1 MVIGASFIG
10 LEVTASLRAR
20 GVEVH
25 VVGRETE
32 LMQKVLGTQVGNYL
46 QSLHEKRGVVFHLG
60 REATRMDASTVTLD
74 NGETLQADLVVVG
87 IGVRPNLAL
96 AESAGLAIDKGVLV
110 DEYLQTSVPGIY
122 AAGDIARWPDALTG
136 ERLRVE
142 HWVVAGRQGQTAA
155 RNLLGQRERC
165 DLVPFF
171 WTEQYDFALA
181 YVGHAERFDEAVVD
195 GDLGAQDCT
204 ITYRRAGRQL
214 AVAVVH
220 RDLEG
225 LHAEVALERAMA
237 ASQSAKASA

>member
-1 MVIGASFIG
+1 M
-10 LEVTASLRAR
+10 
-20 GVEVH
+20 
-25 VVGRETE
+25 
-32 LMQKVLGTQVGNYL
+32 
-46 QSLHEKRGVVFHLG
+46 
-60 REATRMDASTVTLD
+60 
-74 NGETLQADLVVVG
+74 
-87 IGVRPNLAL
+87 
-96 AESAGLAIDKGVLV
+96 
-110 DEYLQTSVPGIY
+110 
-122 AAGDIARWPDALTG
+122 
-136 ERLRVE
+136 
-142 HWVVAGRQGQTAA
+142 
-155 RNLLGQRERC
+155 
-165 DLVPFF
+165 PFF